1 MTQPLTA
8 LETFRALAQQSPW
21 WFWGMAGASGPTAV
35 TQPSDRRGN
44 CRPIIRQYG
53 WQAGDAVSRTQIAQA
68 LLQAEAQLREALGY
82 PIAPQFLEA
91 ELPWP
96 QLLDKRLLR
105 RSSLGSD
112 GRWLSVTLPDS
123 EVRAVGVATIA
134 VLNADAAVVYADT
147 DGDGLRDQF
156 TITITDAATP
166 LEQIAVYVAEANR
179 YDGSGLSDRW
189 QVRPTTATRVG
200 STVTITGRAW
210 TAVRPVLYE
219 GATAN
224 ALNGL
229 DPADTAI
236 YQAAMDVCRTYAA
249 PAGTTPAT
257 AQAMLVWESR
267 PWPWCACPV
276 STSDPASTATAVARV
291 GVRDAESG
299 VVTPAEAV
307 YDAATGAWAAIDWWG
322 WWGCRPPDR
331 VVVRYQ
337 AGLPLAGGEVASPW
351 DRLVTGFAA
360 ALLAR
365 PLAGCED
372 TASLIHQWQTDVTRA
387 AGGTTFQAQ
396 RSADNPFGPRRG
408 QIDAYQE
415 ALRRMRTRGITG

>member
-8 LETFRALAQQSPW
+8 LETFREQAQASPW

-35 TQPSDRRGN
+35 TQPYDRKGN
-44 CRPIIRQYG
+44 CKPIIRQYG
-53 WQAGDAVSRTQIAQA
+53 WQAGDAVSRAQIAQA
-68 LLQAEAQLREALGY
+68 LVAAEAALREQLGH

-96 QLLDKRLLR
+96 QLIDKRLVR
-105 RSSLGSD
+105 SSSLGSD

-123 EVRAVGVATIA
+123 EVRAVGLATITALDTGVA
-134 VLNADAAVVYADT
+134 VSYFDD
-147 DGDGLRDQF
+147 DGDGLYDRF
-156 TITITDAATP
+156 TVTLTDAATP
-166 LEQIAVYVAEANR
+166 LEQIAVYVSAADR

-189 QVRPTTATRVG
+189 QVRPTTAARVG
-200 STVTITGRAW
+200 TTVTITGRAW
-210 TAVRPVLYE
+210 CCVRPVLYE
-219 GATAN
+219 GAAAN

-229 DPADTAI
+229 DPAGNI
-236 YQAAMDVCRTYAA
+236 YVETLDVARTYAA
-249 PAGTTPAT
+249 PAGTTPET
-257 AQAMLVWESR
+257 AQAMLIWESL

-276 STSDPASTATAVARV
+276 STSDPASYAAAVARV

-307 YDAATGAWAAIDWWG
+307 YDASTGAWAAVDWWG

-337 AGLPLAGGEVASPW
+337 AGLPLTSGEVAPPW

-396 RSADNPFGPRRG
+396 RTADNPFGPRRG

-415 ALRRMRTRGITG
+415 ALRRMRVRGITG